1 MKSEYLEAGRIVG
14 THGVHGELRL
24 EPWCD
29 SPQFLQKFQTLYW
42 EKDKAP
48 VRVLSSRVH
57 KNLLLVTLE
66 GVTALEQADTLRGRV
81 LCFRR
86 EDAPLP
92 EGTFFRQDL
101 IGLSVRDSQTDKV
114 LGTLTEVYETG
125 ANDVYEISDSNGKK
139 FLCPAISQVV
149 KKISLDDGT
158 IEIAPMEGMLDAD

>member
-139 FLCPAISQVV
+139 FLCPAIPQVV

>member
-1 MKSEYLEAGRIVG
+1 MKSEYLEAGCIAG

-86 EDAPLP
+86 EDAALP
-92 EGTFFRQDL
+92 EGTFFRRDL
-101 IGLSVRDSQTDKV
+101 IGLSVRDSQTGKV

-125 ANDVYEISDSNGKK
+125 ANDVYEISDSDGKK
-139 FLCPAISQVV
+139 TLCPAIPQVV
-149 KKISLDDGT
+149 KKISLDDGM
-158 IEIAPMEGMLDAD
+158 IEITPMEGMLDAD